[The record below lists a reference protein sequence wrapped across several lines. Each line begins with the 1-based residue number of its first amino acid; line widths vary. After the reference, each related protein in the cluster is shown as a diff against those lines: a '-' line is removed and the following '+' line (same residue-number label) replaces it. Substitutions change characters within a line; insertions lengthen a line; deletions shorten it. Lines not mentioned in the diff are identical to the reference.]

1 MNVEHENLSLALVG
15 IHDNLRS
22 QAIFILTF
30 EKENKCF
37 CKEEHDA
44 IKPSHISLINFLESM
59 GSLYEFIHKVKKKAK
74 NKMHARFYFFESIRS
89 L

>member
-1 MNVEHENLSLALVG
+1 LNVEHENLSLALVG

-44 IKPSHISLINFLESM
+44 IKPSHISLIKLRKHGVPIGIYSQGYKES
-59 GSLYEFIHKVKKKAK
+59 
-74 NKMHARFYFFESIRS
+74 
-89 L
+89 

>member
-15 IHDNLRS
+15 IHDNMRS

-44 IKPSHISLINFLESM
+44 IKPSHISLINYLESM
-59 GSLYEFIHKVKKKAK
+59 GAPIGVYSQG
-74 NKMHARFYFFESIRS
+74 
-89 L
+89 

>member
-22 QAIFILTF
+22 QGIFILTF

-59 GSLYEFIHKVKKKAK
+59 GSLYEFIHKVKKKTK
-74 NKMHARFYFFESIRS
+74 NKMHAKFYS
-89 L
+89 LEA